1 MFKNASRSREGPTS
15 TRDHLTFSATSQM
28 VSKGG
33 SHVKAAFPR
42 RLGPKSGKIRGAP
55 FLARSTSARSLQR
68 LLPGSA

>member
-42 RLGPKSGKIRGAP
+42 RLRC
-55 FLARSTSARSLQR
+55 R
-68 LLPGSA
+68 